1 MRCHLILCLIAVSVL
16 VNVYFIA
23 FAPVSSGNDLREL
36 QSRIVI
42 LEQENADLLTQVQQN
57 TLSIQAAPPETE
69 VSVRQVQSDAVISG
83 EATLQAPV
91 IIQQVEYISDYPFM
105 RQQVMEDGSM
115 VNVSVE
121 VVSGKGRVL
130 VQTTPLMG
138 VVFQEAA
145 NTAVSVARRQSGM
158 NLTGSDVIFSIQA
171 ESEVSAI
178 DGPSAGALMTALLIS
193 VLDGTPVNDSVTLTG
208 TIDERGNVGEISGV
222 FEKAKAAKVHG
233 KDLILLPREN
243 SRYVQ
248 YQDVVRSIGG
258 LRLTFQR
265 PEQIDVK
272 EYIEDEIGIRV
283 EYVDTIDDVIRYVV

>member
-1 MRCHLILCLIAVSVL
+1 MLCLIAVSVL

-36 QSRIVI
+36 QDRIMI
-42 LEQENADLLTQVQQN
+42 LEQENADLLTLVQQE
-57 TLSIQAAPPETE
+57 TQPVQAASPETV
-69 VSVRQVQSDAVISG
+69 VSTLQVQSDAAIDG
-83 EATLQAPV
+83 GATLQAPV

-105 RQQVMEDGSM
+105 QQQVTEDGSM
-115 VNVSVE
+115 VNISVE

-138 VVFQEAA
+138 VVFQDAA
-145 NTAVSVARRQSGM
+145 NIAVSVARKQSGV
-158 NLTGSDVIFSIQA
+158 NLSRSDVIFSIQA
-171 ESEVSAI
+171 DSEVSAI

-208 TIDERGNVGEISGV
+208 TIDERGNVGEIGGV
-222 FEKAKAAKVHG
+222 FEKAKAAKAHG

-243 SRYVQ
+243 SQYVQ
-248 YQDVVRSIGG
+248 YRDVVRSIGG
-258 LRLTFQR
+258 LRFTFQR

-272 EYIEDEIGIRV
+272 QYIEEEIGIRV
-283 EYVDTIDDVIRYVV
+283 EYVDTIGDVMQYIV